1 LTQEISN
8 MNKINTMTSN
18 NNNSM
23 SKKNMRDLILRDK
36 DQKPIRNSR

>member
-1 LTQEISN
+1 

-23 SKKNMRDLILRDK
+23 SKKNMIDLILRDK
-36 DQKPIRNSR
+36 DQKPNRNSR